1 MKIEN
6 IIVTDFATDIL
17 LQLSR
22 FRKKIFVATLL
33 RICNGIAIELQQH
46 ILQRLIVVANLL
58 QSCNGIA
65 TEIEM
70 VCSETV
76 ADLLQIC
83 NGIATTLTYSLSFD
97 FWDLATELATN
108 VKSVAI

>member
-1 MKIEN
+1 M
-6 IIVTDFATDIL
+6 
-17 LQLSR
+17 
-22 FRKKIFVATLL
+22 LL

-46 ILQRLIVVANLL
+46 ILQLLIVVANLL

-65 TEIEM
+65 TEIIM
-70 VCSETV
+70 VSNETV

-83 NGIATTLTYSLSFD
+83 NGMATTLVYSLSFD

>member
-1 MKIEN
+1 M
-6 IIVTDFATDIL
+6 
-17 LQLSR
+17 
-22 FRKKIFVATLL
+22 LL

-46 ILQRLIVVANLL
+46 ILQRLIVVANML

-65 TEIEM
+65 TEIAM
-70 VCSETV
+70 VCNETV

-83 NGIATTLTYSLSFD
+83 NGIAATLAYSLSID
-97 FWDLATELATN
+97 FWDLTTELATD